1 MNPDA
6 ANLQL
11 ALDWLTGIVAGR
23 LNVHFGKSGGFEANA
38 LNYHDDDSW
47 LPRFIRQRTPNFQEF
62 TIQMLALAPH
72 VEPNLL
78 GKLIAT
84 HLPDGGD
91 FPEFGGVK
99 GLNHRGILP
108 TGETAQFILAGDDLE
123 KRLEVQRIL
132 SSEHWFS
139 QKHILWLEP
148 VREGE
153 PVMSGRLVLD
163 PEIVEEIT
171 TGTVSKP
178 RFSVE
183 FPAEYIETKMDWDD
197 LVLHPNTLR
206 QIREIENWIKYND
219 TLLNDWGMGKKV
231 KPGYRAL
238 FYGPPGTGKTLT
250 ATLLGKHTGKD
261 AFRIDLSRV
270 VSKYIGE
277 TEKNLSRLFDKAEN
291 KNWILFF
298 DEAEFAELF
307 EVVVG
312 DAGAAEVQRT
322 LDFADADGFAVLE
335 EVPVDSPGFA
345 PQGVLQ
351 VTLGVYGQLS
361 FAPHVYCLLGG
372 YKSKC

>member
-163 PEIVEEIT
+163 PEIL
-171 TGTVSKP
+171 SSWSCWAWSDAAAKSS
-178 RFSVE
+178 R
-183 FPAEYIETKMDWDD
+183 PA
-197 LVLHPNTLR
+197 
-206 QIREIENWIKYND
+206 
-219 TLLNDWGMGKKV
+219 
-231 KPGYRAL
+231 
-238 FYGPPGTGKTLT
+238 
-250 ATLLGKHTGKD
+250 
-261 AFRIDLSRV
+261 
-270 VSKYIGE
+270 
-277 TEKNLSRLFDKAEN
+277 
-291 KNWILFF
+291 FF
-298 DEAEFAELF
+298 IIPAIS
-307 EVVVG
+307 
-312 DAGAAEVQRT
+312 T
-322 LDFADADGFAVLE
+322 C
-335 EVPVDSPGFA
+335 
-345 PQGVLQ
+345 
-351 VTLGVYGQLS
+351 
-361 FAPHVYCLLGG
+361 CL
-372 YKSKC
+372 